1 METSKQQKEEIN
13 FSEFNRW
20 YAIFQWIFIF
30 AAILII
36 VKFKNKYHIGLFLM
50 ALYFSFCNAFITGA
64 LANIINRLNTK
75 GIVVLVCISMLIVLD
90 QAYNQY
96 NQYRLKN
103 GSGSV

>member
-1 METSKQQKEEIN
+1 
-13 FSEFNRW
+13 
-20 YAIFQWIFIF
+20 
-30 AAILII
+30 
-36 VKFKNKYHIGLFLM
+36 M

-90 QAYNQY
+90 QCYNQY
-96 NQYRLKN
+96 IQYRLKN